1 MPHKGGSA
9 SVTIWLDMVHEMGEV
24 RKADADVRDTEVP
37 FLSLLNN
44 NNTLGHPMF

>member
-9 SVTIWLDMVHEMGEV
+9 SVTVWLDMVYEMGEV
-24 RKADADVRDTEVP
+24 TKADADLRGTEVS